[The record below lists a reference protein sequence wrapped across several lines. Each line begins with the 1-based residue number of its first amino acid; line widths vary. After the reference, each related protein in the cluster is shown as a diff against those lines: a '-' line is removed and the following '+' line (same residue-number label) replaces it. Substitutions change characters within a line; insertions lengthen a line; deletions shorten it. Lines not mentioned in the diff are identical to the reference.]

1 MRTLRLDTAT
11 RHLCAGVYLDRTFR
25 IKVLHK
31 VHNDTRHMI
40 APSYGFNLVPVIR
53 HAWRAW
59 FLEHAQHVA
68 VVLTLSVGFAANPPA
83 VVGVGC
89 VLCVVTVV
97 RLATRQGREL
107 ARRQA
112 KAAADSF
119 LHRTTWRSDTEALR
133 QARRIVRLGGWAVL
147 GLLTAP
153 FLLASMQ
160 EVHPEAMVRTTLLL
174 LGLLAGVVAVRAAV
188 TQWCMNAMH
197 HADPLDDTPTTVRLA
212 DIAAQQDHPVVI
224 YRRPEPPD
232 PEEDDE
238 LRLPRLR
245 LDEEEEEFFVG
256 AGLLVHRWMPPLAI
270 QLHADGD
277 GEEKVEFARPP
288 FQASELVTYLRG
300 AMAPIGDADD
310 PTSLPG
316 FQIRDRLY
324 APEDD
329 VAHRPAWLWK
339 GLDQSEIDAAVDSP
353 YGALHHFLEIR
364 TSATGEIVTTVFL
377 RVTVKGR
384 TLSLDFAATALTRT
398 PREFQILEGHAES
411 GGGAVVRAVLRALA
425 GLPGQ
430 VSAAYRLVLAPWTV
444 VRACL
449 ARRNGLV
456 RPRRGRTVGPVVSIR
471 AERAT
476 DWENKSAFDEVTIQ
490 DHVKLI
496 ELRLLNCTETFLRGR
511 GVDVSGFSKRA
522 ASIINAGIL
531 NMGGRVDV
539 KDSAVGPHSQYRND
553 VRDDSKAEE
562 GAHG

>member
-1 MRTLRLDTAT
+1 MRTLRLDAAT
-11 RHLCAGVYLDRTFR
+11 RHLCAGVYLDRIFR

-40 APSYGFNLVPVIR
+40 APSYGFDLVPVIR

-59 FLEHAQHVA
+59 ILEHAQHVA
-68 VVLTLSVGFAANPPA
+68 VVLVLSVGFAANPPA
-83 VVGVGC
+83 VAGVGC

-97 RLATRQGREL
+97 RLAARKGSEL

-119 LHRTTWRSDTEALR
+119 LHRVTWRSDTEALR
-133 QARRIVRLGGWAVL
+133 QGRRIVRLGAWAVL
-147 GLLTAP
+147 GLLTVP

-160 EVHPEAMVRTTLLL
+160 GVHPEAMVRTTLLL

-188 TQWCMNAMH
+188 TQRCMNVMH
-197 HADPLDDTPTTVRLA
+197 NADPLYNTPTTARLA
-212 DIAAQQDHPVVI
+212 GIAAQQHHPVVI
-224 YRRPEPPD
+224 YRRPEPPASD
-232 PEEDDE
+232 EDDE
-238 LRLPRLR
+238 FRLPRLR

-270 QLHADGD
+270 QLRAEGD
-277 GEEKVEFARPP
+277 GEEKDEFARPP
-288 FQASELVTYLRG
+288 FRASELVAYLRG

-329 VAHRPAWLWK
+329 VVDRPAWLWK

-430 VSAAYRLVLAPWTV
+430 VSAAYWLVLAPWTLLG
-444 VRACL
+444 ACL
-449 ARRNGLV
+449 AGRNGLV

-539 KDSAVGPHSQYRND
+539 KDSAVGPNSQYRND